1 MNVKIIRLQT
11 GEDIIGEVIKSGDVV
26 SIKKPFTIIP
36 MQAQTMKTST
46 IGFNS
51 LDALYR

>member
-1 MNVKIIRLQT
+1 MKNVKIIRLQT
-11 GEDIIGEVIKSGDVV
+11 GEDIIGDVSESQTGDYIK
-26 SIKKPFTIIP
+26 TIHYHT
-36 MQAQTMKTST
+36 ASTTRKTST